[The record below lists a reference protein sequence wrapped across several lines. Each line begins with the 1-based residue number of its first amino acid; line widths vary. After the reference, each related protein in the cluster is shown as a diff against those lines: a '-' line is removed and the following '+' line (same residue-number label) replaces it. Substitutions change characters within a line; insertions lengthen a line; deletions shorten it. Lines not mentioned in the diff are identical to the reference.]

1 MARLGDVSRARF
13 EMGGED
19 ACHPGVFRPARSGD
33 LLRAIRPTCPA
44 VSRHLYFAVI
54 RAYPY
59 DAGLRGRFRN
69 RRDRAMLN
77 GRSGRAD
84 FCRIVRRQVWADLP
98 PRVAAIR
105 RTEQYLR
112 SCEESLRI
120 VRREAQRRDPI
131 EAKERLPLRARRRD
145 DLALARLL
153 VEAGMASELLGIVNP
168 AVIGRVNLIVH
179 PVAGADRR
187 PVLQTDAARPAV
199 ARPLPRFVILQAGV
213 DVV

>member
-33 LLRAIRPTCPA
+33 LLRAIRPARPTVFCQ
-44 VSRHLYFAVI
+44 LYFAVI
-54 RAYPY
+54 RACPD

-77 GRSGRAD
+77 RRAGRAD
-84 FCRIVRRQVWADLP
+84 LRRIVRRQVGANLP

-105 RTEQYLR
+105 RTEQYLG
-112 SCEESLRI
+112 SGEERPRI

-131 EAKERLPLRARRRD
+131 EAKERLPLWTRWRD

-153 VEAGMASELLGIVNP
+153 VEAGMASELLRVVDP
-168 AVIGRVNLIVH
+168 AVVGRVNLI
-179 PVAGADRR
+179 
-187 PVLQTDAARPAV
+187 
-199 ARPLPRFVILQAGV
+199 
-213 DVV
+213 